1 MDTNPP
7 QHPNQDHTVRI
18 TRVDTLR
25 TPKHPNVLWVQIHT
39 DAGITGLGE
48 TWFGAAA
55 AETDIHDRIAPLILG
70 QNATRI
76 EYLNR
81 LMHPYV
87 GFCGTGAEIRALSA
101 VDIALWDIAGKAA
114 GVPLYQLLGGATRS
128 KIPLYNTCAGPDYV
142 SQTDAV
148 RPDNFGTDSGGKSYQ
163 DLTGFMQNADDV
175 AASLLEMGIDSMK
188 IWPFDFAAG
197 ATDGLDISN
206 TDLKKALEPFEKV
219 RNAHGDKMKLKAE
232 LHGLWSLAAAQKICN
247 ALEPL
252 DIDWVE
258 DPIWMDRLTDIN
270 KLQTTIPLAAGETLG
285 GLGQIRTLIDTGNI
299 TTPIIDLT
307 WGGGITFARK
317 SAALAESHARSI
329 AFHDCSGPVTL
340 TASVHLAMAATN
352 VREQEFTRAF
362 YYGWY
367 GDLLDRLPPVSDGF
381 ISAPEGD
388 GLGVLLSDEVLVG
401 GTVKTS
407 PAEGLL

>member
-1 MDTNPP
+1 MK
-7 QHPNQDHTVRI
+7 I
-18 TRVDTLR
+18 TQVDTLR
-25 TPKHPNVLWVQIHT
+25 TPHHPNVLWVQLHT
-39 DAGITGLGE
+39 DTGFSGLGE

-70 QNATRI
+70 QNPTRI

-101 VDIALWDIAGKAA
+101 VDVALWDIAGKAA
-114 GVPLYQLLGGATRS
+114 GAPLYQLFGGATRS
-128 KIPLYNTCAGPDYV
+128 EIPLYNTCAGPDYV
-142 SQTDAV
+142 SQTAAV
-148 RPDNFGTDSGGKSYQ
+148 RPDNFGTDSKATSYQ
-163 DLTGFMQNADDV
+163 DLTGFMQCADEV
-175 AASLLEMGIDSMK
+175 AASLLEMGINSMK

-197 ATDGLDISN
+197 AADGLDIST
-206 TDLKKALEPFEKV
+206 TDLKNALVPFEKV
-219 RNAHGDKMKLKAE
+219 RKVHGSNMKLKAE
-232 LHGLWSLAAAQKICN
+232 LHGLWSLAACQKICR

-258 DPIWMDRLTDIN
+258 DPIWMDRLSDIS
-270 KLQTTIPLAAGETLG
+270 KLHTTIPTAAGETLG
-285 GLGQIRTLIDTGNI
+285 GLGQIRSLIEEGNI

-317 SAALAESHARSI
+317 AAALAEAHARTI

-340 TASVHLAMAATN
+340 TASVHMALAATN

-367 GDLLDRLPPVSDGF
+367 ADLLNQLPPVTNGC
-381 ISAPEGD
+381 IRAPEGH
-388 GLGVLLSDEVLVG
+388 GLGVYLNDHLL
-401 GTVKTS
+401 KTATIRS
-407 PAEGLL
+407 ST